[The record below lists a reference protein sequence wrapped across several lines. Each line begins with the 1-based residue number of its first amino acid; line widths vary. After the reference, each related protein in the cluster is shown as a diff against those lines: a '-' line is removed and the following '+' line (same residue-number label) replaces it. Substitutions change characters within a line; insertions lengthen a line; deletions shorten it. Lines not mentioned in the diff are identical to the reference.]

1 LKIEKIEAIPFR
13 IPLKKASRWGA
24 HGKRDAQEHVLVRVY
39 TSNGAVGVGEA
50 PARPTIY
57 GETQRSIVHII
68 RDTLGPMMLGRDP
81 LDREGYQAVMDAVP
95 SNLTAKGALD
105 IALHDV
111 AAQECNVSL
120 ARYLGGALRP
130 VEVSY
135 MLSLNFE
142 SRDEFIAETE
152 KIRAQTGI
160 TAYKVKAGN
169 DAEHD
174 VENVKTLREILGPKA
189 FLFIDANQLYTPT
202 VAVRAINR
210 MAEYGLAMAEEP
222 IPVGLGAYR
231 KRVADQLQVPILAD
245 DSVFTVTDVRRELED
260 GAIGV
265 VGIKTSRTGIYD
277 SMRIVHLAEAY
288 GLPCWIGSQGI
299 SGVGALASAHFAA
312 AFRNIPF
319 PSDLSTPLKQEDDLL
334 ATPIDIC
341 DGKLHVPDTAG
352 IGAIVDEAK
361 LKRYRLDW

>member
-1 LKIEKIEAIPFR
+1 MKIDKVEAIPFR
-13 IPLKKASRWGA
+13 IPLRKASRWGA
-24 HGKRDAQEHVLVRVY
+24 HGKRDAQEHVLIRVY
-39 TSNGAVGVGEA
+39 TSSGAIGTAEA

-68 RDTLGPMMLGRDP
+68 RDTLGPMMIGRDP
-81 LDREGYQAVMDAVP
+81 LDREGYQAAMAAIP
-95 SNLTAKGALD
+95 WNLTAKGALD

-120 ARYLGGALRP
+120 ARYLGGAVRP

-142 SRDEFIAETE
+142 SRGEFIAETE
-152 KIRAQTGI
+152 RIKGETGI

-169 DAEHD
+169 DADQD
-174 VENVKTLREILGPKA
+174 VENVKTLRELLGKQA
-189 FLFIDANQLYTPT
+189 FLFIDANQLYTPE
-202 VAVRAINR
+202 VAVRTINR
-210 MAEYGLAMAEEP
+210 MTEYGLAMAEEP
-222 IPVGLGAYR
+222 VPVGLGAYR
-231 KRVADQLQVPILAD
+231 KRVADQICVPILAD
-245 DSVFTVTDVRRELED
+245 DSVFTLTDARRELQD

-288 GLPCWIGSQGI
+288 GLPCWIGSQGV

-319 PSDLSTPLKQEDDLL
+319 PSDLSTPLKQQDDLL
-334 ATPIDIC
+334 AAPIDIR
-341 DGKLHVPDTAG
+341 DGKLHLPDTTG
-352 IGAIVDEAK
+352 IGAIVDEQK
-361 LKRYRLDW
+361 LGRYRLDW